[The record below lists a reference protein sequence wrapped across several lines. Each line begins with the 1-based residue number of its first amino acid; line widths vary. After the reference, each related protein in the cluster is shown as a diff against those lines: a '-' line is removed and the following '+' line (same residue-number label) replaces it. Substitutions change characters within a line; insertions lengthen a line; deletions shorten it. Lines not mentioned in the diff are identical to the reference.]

1 MYNNP
6 PFWKQTLK
14 NFRPR
19 RLRRLDTSAF
29 GALLLLNFTS
39 NDATGGMTYICVCIH
54 DVVSYMMAWAQSEV
68 PLWWSESRV
77 YYPSYILV
85 NHVANY
91 IQKHVPRNLE
101 NVNNNC
107 ARNSRVRSQCPLP
120 RHMSL
125 MEKTPLTSWWRD
137 LLFASW
143 LCIYFHQAIHYRRER
158 YVNTAGYHR
167 RIIQLSTRRATVHL
181 LMCTSY
187 ATLCNLN
194 ATSIPN

>member
-107 ARNSRVRSQCPLP
+107 ARNSRVRSPCPLP
-120 RHMSL
+120 HPAYVVDGEDAINVVVAWSIVCFLAVYLFPSSHSL
-125 MEKTPLTSWWRD
+125 P
-137 LLFASW
+137 
-143 LCIYFHQAIHYRRER
+143 
-158 YVNTAGYHR
+158 
-167 RIIQLSTRRATVHL
+167 
-181 LMCTSY
+181 
-187 ATLCNLN
+187 
-194 ATSIPN
+194 